1 MYRNAN
7 IRQYPSITL
16 NDKTLHWNQKKA
28 GDLRKLQPIG
38 LKRGD
43 VSDYEL

>member
-1 MYRNAN
+1 MCQSAN
-7 IRQYPSITL
+7 IRQYPWITL
-16 NDKTLHWNQKKA
+16 NDKSLHWNQKKA
-28 GDLRKLQPIG
+28 GDLRKLLPIG